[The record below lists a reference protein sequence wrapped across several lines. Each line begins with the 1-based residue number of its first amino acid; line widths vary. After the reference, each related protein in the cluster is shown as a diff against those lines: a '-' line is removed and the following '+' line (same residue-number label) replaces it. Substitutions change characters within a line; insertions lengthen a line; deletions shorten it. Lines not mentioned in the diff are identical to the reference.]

1 MSIVADANGIV
12 RGRFN
17 VPSGVPVG
25 TKSVAFTGEGGS
37 RGETTYTGSSQVQT
51 FTRRRVQT
59 VTILRS
65 DPLAQTFTLDETTIV
80 AAVDVWVKEIGST
93 PVRCQIRETS
103 LGLPNEVIIAE
114 SELSASELGVYPSA
128 TQFQFSPVVLDGGK
142 EYAMVFLTDDGEH
155 SLAIAELGKYS
166 AVTKQWQT
174 RQPYQVGVLLSS
186 SNAVTWTPHQER
198 DLRFRLY
205 AAKFTNTSQD
215 IDLGK
220 VTLDGATDLVSLGGV
235 ERPDSQTNVQFIVTD
250 ANGNEYSAQ
259 EEQPL
264 NLTTPL
270 SGEVNVKARMTGASD
285 LSPVL
290 YQGVQLIS
298 GKQQATGSY
307 VTRAFPGGTNVNLNV
322 TFEASLPS
330 GASVGVEA
338 EIDGVWTS
346 MSQDDSK
353 PANDGFN
360 ELSYGLSGFN
370 SDQVRVRLTLSGT
383 PAARP
388 RVRQLRAVTV
398 NA

>member
-1 MSIVADANGIV
+1 MSIVADANGVV

-25 TKSVAFTGEGGS
+25 TKSVSFTGEGGS
-37 RGETTYTGSSQVQT
+37 RGETTYTGSS
-51 FTRRRVQT
+51 RVQT
-59 VTILRS
+59 VFRRRVRTITVQRS

-80 AAVDVWVKEIGST
+80 AAVDVWVKEIGDT
-93 PVRCQIRETS
+93 PIRCQIRETS
-103 LGLPNEVIIAE
+103 LGLPNEEIIAE
-114 SELSASELGVYPSA
+114 AEMDASQLSVYPSA
-128 TQFQFSPVVLDGGK
+128 TQFQFTPVVLEGGK
-142 EYAMVFLTDDGEH
+142 EYAMVFLTDDADH
-155 SLAIAELGKYS
+155 ALAIAELGKYS

-205 AAKFTNTSQD
+205 AAKFTSTSQD
-215 IDLGK
+215 VDLGT

-235 ERPDSQTNVQFIVTD
+235 ERPNSQTDVQFVVTD

-264 NLTTPL
+264 NLTAPL
-270 SGEVNVKARMTGASD
+270 SGEVNVKARMTGASN

-290 YQGVQLIS
+290 YEGVQLIS

-307 VTRAFPGGTNVNLNV
+307 VTRAFPGGTNANLDV

-330 GASVGVEA
+330 GASVNVEA
-338 EIDGVWTS
+338 EIDGVWTALTQNGS
-346 MSQDDSK
+346 T
-353 PANDGFN
+353 PANDGFT
-360 ELSYGLSGFN
+360 ELKYGLSAFN
-370 SDQVRVRLTLSGT
+370 SDQVRVRLTLAGT

-398 NA
+398 